1 MLHAMRRVTAY
12 LILLTLALGA
22 GSMPVVAAAAEDC
35 SLAVTPTEG
44 PPGTEFVF
52 TGSGYSPTVLTLKQ
66 KGSEARVSQLDLGGA
81 DPFEIKLLAT
91 EAEAGQW
98 TVIASIPGTE
108 CAGRATIDVVLPDTS
123 SAADPTTPAAPS
135 VPLMAAFVGLAFLF
149 LATSRSL
156 RRRVTARA

>member
-1 MLHAMRRVTAY
+1 MLQAMRRVTAY
-12 LILLTLALGA
+12 LILITLALGA
-22 GSMPVVAAAAEDC
+22 GAMPVVAAAAEDC

-123 SAADPTTPAAPS
+123 SATDPTGSQGPDLPMLAS
-135 VPLMAAFVGLAFLF
+135 LVGLALVF
-149 LATSRSL
+149 LASGWSIRGRL
-156 RRRVTARA
+156 ARRA